1 MNSIRQT
8 IRQRLESSGWFLRRC
23 AGLSAGVSL
32 EGDWF
37 LRCRLPTPRLV
48 IDVGA
53 HHGETVAHFVGAFP
67 AAEILALEP
76 INANFQ
82 VLQQNCG
89 RWPNVTC
96 FRLGLSDRV
105 GDVSFILQTD
115 SQTHSLELHNTASLT
130 GHSAVETVPVTTLDA
145 FATARAWKTVDLLK
159 IDTEGHELA
168 VLRGAR
174 KQFEERRIGAVL
186 LETTLDPAD
195 TTHTQLALASDFLVP
210 FGFHL
215 TAIYDQ
221 VIWEPP
227 ARLAYFNTLFVSP
240 HAWGRS
246 R

>member
-1 MNSIRQT
+1 M
-8 IRQRLESSGWFLRRC
+8 
-23 AGLSAGVSL
+23 
-32 EGDWF
+32 
-37 LRCRLPTPRLV
+37 
-48 IDVGA
+48 GA

-76 INANFQ
+76 VKANFQ
-82 VLQQNCG
+82 VLQQSCS

-105 GDVSFILQTD
+105 GDVPIILQTD
-115 SQTHSLELHNTASLT
+115 SQTHSLEPRNPASPT

-145 FATARAWKTVDLLK
+145 FATSRAWKTVDLLK

-168 VLRGAR
+168 VLRGAQQ
-174 KQFEERRIGAVL
+174 QFEQKRIGAVL

-195 TTHTQLALASDFLVP
+195 TTHTQLALVSDFLAP
-210 FGFHL
+210 FDFHL

-221 VIWEPP
+221 VIWAPP
-227 ARLAYFNTLFVSP
+227 ARLAYFNTLFVNA